1 MLLTIAFALSFTI
14 QPAFASAYTDAPYNP
29 YINNDIETV
38 TIDGTSYTYQ
48 YYYENDNR
56 AINIKNNETGHMDK
70 LVYDK
75 ASEIILLNN
84 SQVSFSTNAVST
96 PTTAAS
102 GWESLGSSSHYISWA
117 KATTVA
123 AIAGMIAVYLGTL
136 KAAGVI
142 AAMGTTALGVLAASS
157 GGGTVNVELQWFY
170 APFVT
175 PQYRYIWSFK
185 ASTGDKYG
193 PYISH
198 VTM

>member
-1 MLLTIAFALSFTI
+1 
-14 QPAFASAYTDAPYNP
+14 
-29 YINNDIETV
+29 
-38 TIDGTSYTYQ
+38 
-48 YYYENDNR
+48 
-56 AINIKNNETGHMDK
+56 
-70 LVYDK
+70 
-75 ASEIILLNN
+75 
-84 SQVSFSTNAVST
+84 
-96 PTTAAS
+96 
-102 GWESLGSSSHYISWA
+102 
-117 KATTVA
+117 
-123 AIAGMIAVYLGTL
+123 MIAVYLGTL